1 MEKGHLCG
9 NTHMVG
15 ASNNQPAIAQ
25 REKLLALLRQLRI
38 DAGLTQT
45 ELASR
50 LQRDQTFVSK
60 YESGERRLDILEVR
74 EICRAIGVDFVAAMR
89 RLDRKLK

>member
-1 MEKGHLCG
+1 
-9 NTHMVG
+9 MVG
-15 ASNNQPAIAQ
+15 TSNNQPAIAQ

-74 EICRAIGVDFVAAMR
+74 EICGAIGVDFVAAMR

>member
-1 MEKGHLCG
+1 VKTTEYF
-9 NTHMVG
+9 
-15 ASNNQPAIAQ
+15 AQ

-50 LQRDQTFVSK
+50 LRRDQTFVSK

-74 EICRAIGVDFVAAMR
+74 EVCRAIGVDFVAAMR

>member
-1 MEKGHLCG
+1 
-9 NTHMVG
+9 MVG

>member
-1 MEKGHLCG
+1 
-9 NTHMVG
+9 MVG
-15 ASNNQPAIAQ
+15 ASNNQPAIGQ

-74 EICRAIGVDFVAAMR
+74 EVCRAIGVDFVAAMR

>member
-1 MEKGHLCG
+1 MKTTEYF
-9 NTHMVG
+9 
-15 ASNNQPAIAQ
+15 AQ

-38 DAGLTQT
+38 DARLTQT

-50 LQRDQTFVSK
+50 LRRDQTFVSK

>member
-1 MEKGHLCG
+1 MKTTEYF
-9 NTHMVG
+9 
-15 ASNNQPAIAQ
+15 AQ

-38 DAGLTQT
+38 DARLTQT

-50 LQRDQTFVSK
+50 LRRDQTFVSK

-74 EICRAIGVDFVAAMR
+74 EVCRAIGVDFVAAMR

>member
-1 MEKGHLCG
+1 MKTTEYF
-9 NTHMVG
+9 
-15 ASNNQPAIAQ
+15 AQ

-50 LQRDQTFVSK
+50 LRRDQTFVSK

-74 EICRAIGVDFVAAMR
+74 EVCRAIGVDFVAAMR

>member
-1 MEKGHLCG
+1 MKTTEYF
-9 NTHMVG
+9 
-15 ASNNQPAIAQ
+15 AQ

-38 DAGLTQT
+38 DARLTQT

-50 LQRDQTFVSK
+50 LRRDQTFVSK
-60 YESGERRLDILEVR
+60 YENAERRLDILEVR
-74 EICRAIGVDFVAAMR
+74 EVCRAIGVDFVAAMR

>member
-1 MEKGHLCG
+1 
-9 NTHMVG
+9 MVG

-74 EICRAIGVDFVAAMR
+74 EVCRAIGVDFVAAMR

>member
-1 MEKGHLCG
+1 VKTTEYF
-9 NTHMVG
+9 
-15 ASNNQPAIAQ
+15 AQ

-38 DAGLTQT
+38 DARLTQT

-50 LQRDQTFVSK
+50 LRRDQTFVSK